1 MLGKSEGKRRR
12 GQQRMSWL
20 NGIIDSMGV
29 SLGCGETAQREGQ
42 LFDCAGGG
50 HPDLKGPLS
59 FFLPTPLSN
68 MEFSPLKQP
77 YCIL

>member
-29 SLGCGETAQREGQ
+29 SLSKLWEIVKDRETW
-42 LFDCAGGG
+42 CAAVHGVAN
-50 HPDLKGPLS
+50 S
-59 FFLPTPLSN
+59 
-68 MEFSPLKQP
+68 
-77 YCIL
+77 